1 MAIRMTRMANQRA
14 RLISMVSPKCAW
26 LMGRFRVTPAT
37 YPRLRTCIVA
47 LTVIFAALTFQGQE
61 AQPQP
66 SGTATL
72 QGFVRDSSG
81 RPVAGATVCLEAKDA
96 PLTAHTDSAGAYRF
110 SGVGQGVYR
119 LRAEM
124 SGYAART
131 VSSVVLGQKESRTI
145 NLTLES
151 AKTPDLTGRPEFFD
165 EPHFTVAG
173 VTDTTNLG
181 GHGSDTIVRNR
192 EALVQATV
200 SLSEAPPG
208 SSATAS
214 ENATREKS
222 LREAVKQ
229 QPEGFDAN
237 QQLGRLLV
245 AEGKAGE
252 GIPYLE
258 RASRLHPGDDENAY
272 ELALARADSGD
283 YGRARTDVRALLT
296 LQIKSGQE
304 KAEPHHL
311 LGEVDEKL
319 GNPLEAVQE
328 YQRAAELNPSESN
341 LFDWGAELLMHHAV
355 EPALEVFT
363 KGNRLYPR
371 SVRMLAG
378 LGASWYVHG
387 SYDQAAERLCEAS
400 DLDPNDPSPYFLMGK
415 MQAVEPTPSAAIVEK
430 LGRFV
435 RLQPQNALANYYY
448 AVSLWKRRTSAE
460 EVADLAQVKSL
471 LENAIHLDPKLGPAY
486 LQLGVLYSERKDF
499 SNAIAAYRQA
509 IEATPRLEEAH
520 FRLAEAYRHTGD
532 AASAQT
538 ELQVY
543 ARISK
548 EKAEETEHQRH
559 EVQQFVY
566 ELRNASAPPQ

>member
-1 MAIRMTRMANQRA
+1 
-14 RLISMVSPKCAW
+14 
-26 LMGRFRVTPAT
+26 MGRFRVTAT
-37 YPRLRTCIVA
+37 YPRLATCIVA
-47 LTVIFAALTFQGQE
+47 LTVIFAALTFQGQSVE
-61 AQPQP
+61 AQPEP

-72 QGFVRDSSG
+72 RGFVRDSSG

-96 PLTAHTDSAGAYRF
+96 PLTAHTDSAGTYRF
-110 SGVGQGVYR
+110 SAVRQGVYR
-119 LRAEM
+119 LRVEM
-124 SGYAART
+124 SGYAAAT
-131 VSSVVLGQKESRTI
+131 VGPIVLGQKESRTI
-145 NLTLES
+145 DLTLES
-151 AKTPDLTGRPEFFD
+151 AKATDRQNLTGRPEFFD

-200 SLSEAPPG
+200 SLSETPPG
-208 SSATAS
+208 SSAPVS

-237 QQLGRLLV
+237 HQLGKLLV
-245 AEGKAGE
+245 AEERARE
-252 GIPYLE
+252 GLPYLE
-258 RASRLHPGDDENAY
+258 RASRLNPDDDENAY

-283 YGRARTDVRALLT
+283 YERARTDVRALLT

-328 YQRAAELNPSESN
+328 YQRTAELNPSESN
-341 LFDWGAELLMHHAV
+341 LFDWGAELLMHRAV

-371 SVRMLAG
+371 SVRMLDG

-387 SYDQAAERLCEAS
+387 SYDQAAQRLCEAS
-400 DLDPNDPSPYFLMGK
+400 DLDPNDPNPYFLMGK
-415 MQAVEPTPSAAIVEK
+415 MQTVEPTQSEAIVEK

-448 AVSLWKRRTSAE
+448 AVSLWKRRKSPE
-460 EVADLAQVKSL
+460 DVADLAQVKLL
-471 LENAIHLDPKLGPAY
+471 LENAVHLDPKLGPAY

-520 FRLAEAYRHTGD
+520 FRLAEAYRQTGET
-532 AASAQT
+532 ANAQA

-543 ARISK
+543 AQISK

-566 ELRNASAPPQ
+566 ELRNASTPPPQKRNPR